1 MRSEHAAALRLH
13 LPHALERRLEAHAQ
27 RGLHSQCN
35 AMLPRMQRLQTQHR
49 VQKCTVV
56 QIVLRGLGLSSALHS
71 TEQYNTPYSR
81 VHATEDTSENRIC
94 YIRRQLYI
102 YSRDST
108 VFGALINWRY
118 IERG

>member
-13 LPHALERRLEAHAQ
+13 FPHALERRLEAHAQ

-71 TEQYNTPYSR
+71 TEQYNTVECTLQRTQVKIASVTFDASCTYT
-81 VHATEDTSENRIC
+81 VE
-94 YIRRQLYI
+94 IRLC
-102 YSRDST
+102 
-108 VFGALINWRY
+108 L
-118 IERG
+118 ER